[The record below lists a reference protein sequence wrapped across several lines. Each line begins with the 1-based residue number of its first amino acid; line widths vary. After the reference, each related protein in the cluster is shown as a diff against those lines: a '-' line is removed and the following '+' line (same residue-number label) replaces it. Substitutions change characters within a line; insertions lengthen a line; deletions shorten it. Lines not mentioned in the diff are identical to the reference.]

1 SCTSGSYSTYA
12 TKLLIV
18 AMLPIVA
25 YPAGPRQAGVALTP
39 HPWPLSH
46 AVGEGNERAPAATSP
61 LAHAVGEGNERAP
74 AATSPLSH
82 AVGEGNAGAPSPP
95 RRQPRAPSPTAW
107 ERGVGVREHHPRP
120 TWSTLRICR
129 LSRLKL

>member
-61 LAHAVGEGNERAP
+61 L
-74 AATSPLSH
+74 SH

-107 ERGVGVREHHPRP
+107 ERGLGVREHHPRP